1 MNTFLI
7 DDRVWIIDKKNDTRH
22 PGVVVAINHSDNTVS
37 VRLEDGSRYRV
48 YVGVVTLRESHE

>member
-1 MNTFLI
+1 MNTFLLN
-7 DDRVWIIDKKNDTRH
+7 DRVWIIDRKQDTRH
-22 PGVVVAINHSDNTVS
+22 PGVVVAINDSDNTVS